1 MTTIITEPGWT
12 TTEIEISQRVL
23 NKAYERETETLVS
36 QVQHKINNMT
46 DIEQLWQVHD
56 ILSAKRYDLDGK
68 YDARESMLI
77 FTFAQLLKEG
87 WISLEELNGLDQAKL
102 AKVSSLSKM

>member
-1 MTTIITEPGWT
+1 MSRIITETQWT
-12 TTEIEISQRVL
+12 STEIEISQRVL
-23 NKAYERETETLVS
+23 KTAYQRETETLVT
-36 QVQHKINNMT
+36 QIRHQINNLTEM
-46 DIEQLWQVHD
+46 EQLWQIHD

-87 WISLEELNGLDQAKL
+87 WISLEELQGLDPTKL

>member
-1 MTTIITEPGWT
+1 MSTIISEPGWT

-23 NKAYERETETLVS
+23 NKAYERETETLVT
-36 QVQHKINNMT
+36 QVRHKINNMT

-87 WISLEELNGLDQAKL
+87 WISLEELHGLDQAKL